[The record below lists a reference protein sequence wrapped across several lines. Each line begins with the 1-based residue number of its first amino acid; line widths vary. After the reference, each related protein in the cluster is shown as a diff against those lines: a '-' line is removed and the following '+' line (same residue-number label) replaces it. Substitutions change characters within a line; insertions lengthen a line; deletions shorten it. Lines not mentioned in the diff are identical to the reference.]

1 LYKVAFFRCVFSLRF
16 LPSHIEESHLMKLN
30 SNAVLGT
37 LLLGSLVLSGCASVS
52 SLTDQ
57 DAIDYKSSKSA
68 VRLEV
73 PPDLTQLRPNDR
85 FVQRGSTS
93 AAQVSSVN
101 SNEVLPQ
108 STTARIER
116 ANGARWL
123 VVNLPAE
130 KVFPIVTD
138 FWKQLGF
145 TLAIE
150 SPQMGVIETDWAEN
164 RAKLPQDG
172 LRKLLGG
179 VIDGLYD
186 TGDRDKY
193 RVRLERAGA
202 GTELY
207 ISHRGTKEYN
217 ASTTKEADI
226 KTVQRNGSAELEAEF
241 LRRLLLRFGADEASA
256 KAAVA
261 SNAPPK
267 PRAVIVENTLAIDEP
282 FESAWRRTGI
292 ALDRTGFTVEDR
304 NFSEGVYYVRYSR
317 NVKDEDLGFFK
328 RVFTSEKERLSA
340 SQKLKIILT
349 KSGVPVKLTV
359 TTEAGGAPV
368 GEVTNNLLKVL
379 QDELK

>member
-1 LYKVAFFRCVFSLRF
+1 
-16 LPSHIEESHLMKLN
+16 MKLN
-30 SNAVLGT
+30 SFASLGA
-37 LLLGSLVLSGCASVS
+37 LLFSSLVLSACSSVN

-57 DAIDYKSSKSA
+57 DAVDYKSSKSA

-85 FVQRGSTS
+85 FAQRGSAS
-93 AAQVSSVN
+93 AAEIGSVK

-108 STTARIER
+108 STLARIER

-123 VVNLPAE
+123 VVGLPAE
-130 KVFPIVTD
+130 KVFPIVVD

-172 LRKLLGG
+172 LRKLLGN

-186 TGDRDKY
+186 SGERDKY
-193 RVRLERAGA
+193 RVRLERVGT

-217 ASTTKEADI
+217 ASTTRDADI

-256 KAAVA
+256 KAAV
-261 SNAPPK
+261 SNSEPPK
-267 PRAVIVENTLAIDEP
+267 ARAVIVGDVLNIDEA

-304 NFSEGVYYVRYSR
+304 NFGEGIYYVRYSR
-317 NVKDEDLGFFK
+317 NVKDEDVGFFK
-328 RVFTSEKERLSA
+328 RVFTSEKERLSV
-340 SQKLKIILT
+340 SQKLKIILSKT
-349 KSGVPVKLTV
+349 GTPVKLSV
-359 TTEAGGAPV
+359 TTDAGSAPV

>member
-1 LYKVAFFRCVFSLRF
+1 MHFISLAKRTVWLVAVC
-16 LPSHIEESHLMKLN
+16 
-30 SNAVLGT
+30 A
-37 LLLGSLVLSGCASVS
+37 LSACS
-52 SLTDQ
+52 SITALSDP
-57 DAIDYKSSKSA
+57 DAIDYKSSKTA
-68 VRLEV
+68 TRLEV

-85 FVQRGSTS
+85 FALRGPAS
-93 AAQVSSVN
+93 ASQVGAVN
-101 SNEVLPQ
+101 VNEVLPQ

-116 ANGARWL
+116 ANGVRWL
-123 VVNLPAE
+123 VVSLPAE
-130 KVFPIVTD
+130 KVFPIVAD

-145 TLAIE
+145 TLAVE

-172 LRKLLGG
+172 LRKLLGN

-186 TGDRDKY
+186 SGERDKY
-193 RVRLERAGA
+193 RVRMERSGNA
-202 GTELY
+202 TELY

-217 ASTTKEADI
+217 ASTTKEADL

-241 LRRLLLRFGADEASA
+241 LRRLLLRFGADEAVA

-261 SNAPPK
+261 SSAAPK
-267 PRAVIVENTLAIDEP
+267 DRSKIVGNTLEIDEA

-292 ALDRTGFTVEDR
+292 ALDRTGFTLEDR

-340 SQKLKIILT
+340 SQKLKIVLSKT
-349 KSGVPVKLTV
+349 QSPVKLTV
-359 TTEAGGAPV
+359 LSEQGAAAAGDVSG
-368 GEVTNNLLKVL
+368 NLIKVL
-379 QDELK
+379 HDELK